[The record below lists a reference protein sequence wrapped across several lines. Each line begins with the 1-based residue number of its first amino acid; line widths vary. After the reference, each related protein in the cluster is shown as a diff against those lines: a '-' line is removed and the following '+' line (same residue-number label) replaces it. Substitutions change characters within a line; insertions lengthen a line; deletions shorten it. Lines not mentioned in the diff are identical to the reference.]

1 MLLKTFTRQRSV
13 DQTRRGGLQT
23 ALWMLWLA
31 ILAGSIQAQEFIP
44 RTQSMPPGPPLSPT
58 EALSRMV
65 VPEGFHVELV
75 ASEPDLQNP
84 VAMAFDD
91 AGRIY
96 VTESFEYPRRE
107 PGPGKDRIK
116 ILTDSDGDGKVDRVK
131 VFAEGLNIPS
141 GIAVGHGG
149 VWVAN
154 APDLLFLEDTDGD
167 DVADRSTVVVTGF
180 GRVDTHELPNALT
193 WGPDGY
199 LYGLNGVFNPSVIE
213 QDGRKYEFTCAMF
226 RVDPRTKKFEIFCE
240 GTSNPW
246 GIAFDSL
253 GSSFISACVIDHLWH
268 LTESGYY
275 LRQGGPYPPNTWW
288 AGSIVQHKHQMA
300 AYCGIEFFDSQAYPE
315 PYRNKL
321 YMGNIHG
328 GCINSDRIER
338 AGATYQGFAEPD
350 FLTANDVWF
359 MPVAQKIGP
368 DGCLYVLD
376 WYDRYH
382 CYQDASADPTGV
394 DRRHGRLY
402 RIVHSERPK
411 PSYQDISKLTEPELV
426 SALSDPNLFVRQRS
440 QLELAERRIDQGSPM
455 ALALETLVAND
466 PSVKTKLHA
475 IWALA
480 GSGALREAFLNSLLD
495 QDNPEVRAWAIRL
508 AGDLFPA
515 NPSIVARCRSLAHDP
530 DPRVLVQVAVAAPKF
545 HRAVENTEAW
555 IATELD
561 IARHVD
567 AGPKPDPILGRIVW
581 QNLKPVAIDAREAI
595 VKHSLHSTS
604 PPEALLDTM
613 LPRFAALWTDR
624 LPNSNFNQD
633 QIGVIKDLFSLF
645 QHFRKNNPRLAT
657 AILQPLL
664 NRSLNRGFDPIEL
677 QRLVRK
683 FYTPQEN
690 IPWEKL
696 RTNNPLEKQ
705 EILLG
710 LLVGHPQ
717 AYSVAKRSVLDPQEP
732 PSVRQ
737 DLLGLIVNESPETA
751 TEVFHQMLQQ
761 GAKGSKED
769 PAWRQTVI
777 DLGIEKFQESD
788 LDKLAQRIPSLA
800 SDLQAA
806 IAERMCQRDPTASV
820 LLSWIADGKLR
831 KELLSPN
838 RIRLLATQGSVD
850 AKTLV
855 AKIFGT
861 VDVDGT
867 REREKIVRMM
877 GQQLQGSTRGDAQ
890 RGWVAYERIC
900 GQCHVMHGKGIEVGP
915 NITANGR
922 GSFDQLLV
930 SVFNPSLV
938 IGEAYRSVTLRTT
951 DGTVV
956 TGLLIS
962 RDDRLTVIKTQG
974 GKEVRV
980 PAEEIETYLQDKKSL
995 MPEGIEAQ
1003 LSPQE
1008 LADLFALL
1016 SLEKPPEDPDN
1027 RIISGTPEKLHKK

>member
-1 MLLKTFTRQRSV
+1 
-13 DQTRRGGLQT
+13 
-23 ALWMLWLA
+23 
-31 ILAGSIQAQEFIP
+31 
-44 RTQSMPPGPPLSPT
+44 MPPGPPLSPA

-84 VAMAFDD
+84 VALAFDD

-96 VTESFEYPRRE
+96 VTESFEYPRHE
-107 PGPGKDRIK
+107 PGQGKDRIK

-154 APDLLFLEDTDGD
+154 APDLLFLQDTDGD
-167 DVADRSTVVVTGF
+167 DVADQSTVVVTGF

-199 LYGLNGVFNPSVIE
+199 LYGLNGVFNPSVIQ
-213 QDGRKYEFTCAMF
+213 QDGRKHEFTCAMF
-226 RVDPRTKKFEIFCE
+226 RIDPRTKKFEIFCE

-253 GSSFISACVIDHLWH
+253 GNSFVSACVIDHLWH

-288 AGSIVQHKHQMA
+288 AESIVKHKHQMA

-315 PYRNKL
+315 AYRNKL

-328 GCINSDRIER
+328 GCINTDRVER
-338 AGATYQGFAEPD
+338 SGASYRGFGEPD

-382 CYQDASADPTGV
+382 CYQDASADPKGV
-394 DRRHGRLY
+394 DRGHGRLY

-411 PSYQDISKLTEPELV
+411 PRYEDISKLTESELIA
-426 SALSDPNLFVRQRS
+426 ALADPNLFVRQRS
-440 QLELAERRIDQGSPM
+440 QLELAERKIAPGSAT
-455 ALALETLVAND
+455 ALELETLVNRVE
-466 PSVKTKLHA
+466 SLKTKLHA
-475 IWALA
+475 IWALS
-480 GSGALREAFLNSLLD
+480 GSGALRNSFLLSLLD
-495 QDNPEVRAWAIRL
+495 HANPEVRTWAVRL
-508 AGDLFPA
+508 AGDLFPSD
-515 NPSIVARCRSLAHDP
+515 PSIVARCRALAADP
-530 DPRVLVQVAVAAPKF
+530 DPRVLVQVAVAATKF
-545 HRAVENTEAW
+545 HRAVPSTEAW
-555 IATELD
+555 IETELE
-561 IARHVD
+561 IARHNAAD
-567 AGPKPDPILGRIVW
+567 PFPDPILGRIVW
-581 QNLKPVAIDAREAI
+581 QNLKPVANEARRAI
-595 VKHSLHSTS
+595 VNQSLHSTS
-604 PPEALLDTM
+604 PSESLLDSM
-613 LPRFAALWTDR
+613 LPRFAAIWTDR
-624 LPNSNFNQD
+624 LSNSDFNQD
-633 QIGVIKDLFSLF
+633 QTEVVEDLFSLLE
-645 QHFRKNNPRLAT
+645 HFRKKSPTLAT
-657 AILQPLL
+657 AILQPLV

-677 QRLVRK
+677 RKLVRK
-683 FYTPQEN
+683 FYSPQDS
-690 IPWEKL
+690 IAWDQL
-696 RTNNPLEKQ
+696 RTSQPGEKQ

-710 LLVGHPQ
+710 LLVGHPE
-717 AYSVAKRSVLDPQEP
+717 ALRIAKRSVLDLQEL

-737 DLLGLIVNESPETA
+737 DLLRFVADESPETVR
-751 TEVFHQMLQQ
+751 EVFHQMLHHQ
-761 GAKGSKED
+761 GPVSKD
-769 PAWRQTVI
+769 DRAWRDTVI
-777 DLGIEKFQESD
+777 DLGVEKFQSSD
-788 LDKLAQRIPSLA
+788 FDRLAQKLPSLT

-806 IAERMCQRDPTASV
+806 IAERMSQRDPTASV

-838 RIRLLATQGSVD
+838 RIRLLATQGSLE
-850 AKTLV
+850 AKTFV
-855 AKIFGT
+855 GKIFGT
-861 VDVDGT
+861 VNVDGT
-867 REREKIVRMM
+867 RERDQVVRTMA
-877 GQQLQGSTRGDAQ
+877 QQLQRATGDAK
-890 RGWVAYERIC
+890 RGWVTYERIC
-900 GQCHVMHGKGIEVGP
+900 GQCHIMHEKGIEVGP

-922 GSFDQLLV
+922 GSFEQLLV

-938 IGEAYRSVTLRTT
+938 IGDAYRSVTLRTT

-956 TGLLIS
+956 TGLLVS
-962 RDDRLTVIKTQG
+962 RDERRTVIKTQG
-974 GKEVRV
+974 GKEVQV
-980 PAEEIETYLQDKKSL
+980 PADEIEAYQQDKKSL
-995 MPEGIEAQ
+995 MPEGIESQ

-1016 SLEKPPEDPDN
+1016 SLEKPPESSDN
-1027 RIISGTPEKLHKK
+1027 REISGTPERLHRR

>member
-1 MLLKTFTRQRSV
+1 MT
-13 DQTRRGGLQT
+13 
-23 ALWMLWLA
+23 
-31 ILAGSIQAQEFIP
+31 GSMAAQEFIP
-44 RTQSMPPGPPLSPT
+44 RKQTMPPGPPLSPA

-96 VTESFEYPRRE
+96 VTESFEYPRHE

-154 APDLLFLEDTDGD
+154 APDLLFLQDTDGD
-167 DVADRSTVVVTGF
+167 DVADQSTVVVTGF

-213 QDGRKYEFTCAMF
+213 QDGRKHEFTCAMF
-226 RVDPRTKKFEIFCE
+226 RIDPRTKKFEIFCE

-253 GSSFISACVIDHLWH
+253 GNSFVSACVIDHLWH

-288 AGSIVQHKHQMA
+288 AESIVKHKHQMA
-300 AYCGIEFFDSQAYPE
+300 AYCGIEFFDSHAYPE
-315 PYRNKL
+315 AYRNKL

-328 GCINSDRIER
+328 GCINTDRVER
-338 AGATYQGFAEPD
+338 SGASYQGFGEPD

-382 CYQDASADPTGV
+382 CYQDASADPKGV
-394 DRRHGRLY
+394 DRGHGRLY

-411 PSYQDISKLTEPELV
+411 PRYEDISKLTESELIA
-426 SALSDPNLFVRQRS
+426 ALADPNLFVRQRS
-440 QLELAERRIDQGSPM
+440 QLELAERKIAPGSAM
-455 ALALETLVAND
+455 ALELETLVNQAE
-466 PSVKTKLHA
+466 SLTTKLHA
-475 IWALA
+475 IWALS
-480 GSGALREAFLNSLLD
+480 GSGALRDSLLLSLLD
-495 QDNPEVRAWAIRL
+495 HANPEVRAWAVRL
-508 AGDLFPA
+508 AGDLFPSD
-515 NPSIVARCRSLAHDP
+515 PSIVARCRALAADP
-530 DPRVLVQVAVAAPKF
+530 DPRVLVQVAIAATKF
-545 HRAVENTEAW
+545 HRAVPSTEAW
-555 IATELD
+555 IATELE
-561 IARHVD
+561 IARHNAAD
-567 AGPKPDPILGRIVW
+567 PLADPILGRIVW
-581 QNLKPVAIDAREAI
+581 QNLKPVANEARRAI
-595 VKHSLHSTS
+595 VSQSLHSTS
-604 PPEALLDTM
+604 PSDSLLDSM

-624 LPNSNFNQD
+624 LANSNFNQD
-633 QIGVIKDLFSLF
+633 QTEVIEDLFSLLE
-645 QHFRKNNPRLAT
+645 HFRKKSPTLAT
-657 AILQPLL
+657 AILQPLV

-677 QRLVRK
+677 RKLVRK
-683 FYTPQEN
+683 FYSPQDS
-690 IPWEKL
+690 IAWDKL
-696 RTNNPLEKQ
+696 RTSQPGEKQ

-710 LLVGHPQ
+710 LLVGHPE
-717 AYSVAKRSVLDPQEP
+717 ALRIAKRSVLDLQEL

-737 DLLGLIVNESPETA
+737 DLLRFVADESPETA
-751 TEVFHQMLQQ
+751 TEVFRQMLQQ
-761 GAKGSKED
+761 PAPVSKD
-769 PAWRQTVI
+769 DRAWRDTVI
-777 DLGIEKFQESD
+777 DLGIEKSQRSD
-788 LDKLAQRIPSLA
+788 FDRLAQKIPSLS

-838 RIRLLATQGSVD
+838 RIRLLATQGSLET
-850 AKTLV
+850 KTFV
-855 AKIFGT
+855 GKIFGT
-861 VDVDGT
+861 INVDGT
-867 REREKIVRMM
+867 REREQVVRTMA
-877 GQQLQGSTRGDAQ
+877 QQLQGATGDAK
-890 RGWVAYERIC
+890 RGWVTYERIC
-900 GQCHVMHGKGIEVGP
+900 GQCHVMHAKGIEVGP

-922 GSFDQLLV
+922 GSFEQLLV

-938 IGEAYRSVTLRTT
+938 IGDAYRSVTLRTT

-956 TGLLIS
+956 TGLLVS

-974 GKEVRV
+974 GKEVQV
-980 PAEEIETYLQDKKSL
+980 PADEIETYQQDKKSL
-995 MPEGIEAQ
+995 MPEGIESQ

-1016 SLEKPPEDPDN
+1016 SLENPPENPDN
-1027 RIISGTPEKLHKK
+1027 REISGTPERLHRR